1 MTAAEERRALAAL
14 GRDLLAAA
22 GPPGVRRG
30 AALVAD
36 APPLPA
42 AGFAEL
48 GAAPDWLRA
57 PCTELTALAER
68 TALVSMAQ
76 ALAGCI
82 DGQRLGRLAE
92 ICGEAAIDA
101 AIADAQ
107 RGDDRAIADA
117 DDLASR
123 GFAIL
128 AAAVSP
134 SLRAY
139 LPPCAVADVD
149 AGRAAAW
156 VERAR
161 RLP

>member
-1 MTAAEERRALAAL
+1 
-14 GRDLLAAA
+14 
-22 GPPGVRRG
+22 VRRG

-36 APPLPA
+36 APPPA
-42 AGFAEL
+42 ARFAEL
-48 GAAPDWLRA
+48 SEAPDWLRA

-68 TALVSMAQ
+68 TALVSMAR

-82 DGQRLGRLAE
+82 DGQRLGRLAD

-101 AIADAQ
+101 TIADAQ
-107 RGDDRAIADA
+107 PGDDRDLADA
-117 DDLASR
+117 EELAAR

-128 AAAVSP
+128 AAAVAP

-139 LPPCAVADVD
+139 LPPAEIADVD
-149 AGRAAAW
+149 GGRAAAW
-156 VERAR
+156 IERAR